1 MQVKGFL
8 KKREKK
14 KVCHTYSGDGVE
26 RFRSEAI
33 SSTSQGQ
40 LSYVKENEFKNEWL
54 FLSQE
59 WLVNLKRKMQVAKS
73 LNQIT
78 KSNPILAKK
87 SHPVIIRHNHM

>member
-1 MQVKGFL
+1 MQIKGFL

-26 RFRSEAI
+26 
-33 SSTSQGQ
+33 SSISQGP
-40 LSYVKENEFKNEWL
+40 LGFVKENEFKNEWL

-87 SHPVIIRHNHM
+87 SHPVINRHNHM